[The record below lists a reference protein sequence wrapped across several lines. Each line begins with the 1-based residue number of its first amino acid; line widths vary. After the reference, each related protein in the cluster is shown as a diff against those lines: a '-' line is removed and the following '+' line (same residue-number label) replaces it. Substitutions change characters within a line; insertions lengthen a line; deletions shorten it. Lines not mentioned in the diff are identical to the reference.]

1 MILERPWNL
10 KFLFTPKTLDC
21 EDNRPGT
28 SEVGWGVFF
37 SFFFFLF
44 LNYVDIIFFAAD
56 TSQKLKIWRKSIER
70 NENIFVSF
78 RLWCSQNAP

>member
-10 KFLFTPKTLDC
+10 KFLLTPKTLDC

-28 SEVGWGVFF
+28 SEVGWFF
-37 SFFFFLF
+37 FFFFFLF